1 MNTDEIISQACLF
14 ANQENYTKAYQI
26 ITSAMMQEYDDV
38 KNLTKLLEACG
49 QLSIKAGKFD
59 DAKEAYAL
67 ANRLNSNFKGNND
80 VDYLKQQNLVS
91 HTEIKKQRH
100 EKTNGIIERT
110 IHNLL
115 NNIQNFPYNKSS
127 VDFFIANIDKLE
139 KFYHLLKDDYSKKLL
154 IELLKIR
161 IIGEDHVKLPINQ
174 KEYWEKHRSTPDFI
188 VELCTRKTDRW
199 SLNHY
204 SIEGDNG
211 PIEFHSTSGGVLS
224 FFLLEQYAYKHGD
237 ERIQVQPNDVV
248 LEGGSCWG
256 DSALYFADK
265 VGRQGKV
272 YCFEFTSDNL
282 DILRQNINFNHKLKN
297 RIEIV
302 TKALWN
308 TSDKTLS
315 YSITGPSTSV
325 ARKSQGNT
333 REMEQVKTI
342 SIDDFFKQKK
352 IEKVD
357 FIKMDIEGS
366 ELRALYGSE
375 HTIIKHKPKLA
386 ISLYH
391 KPEDFITI
399 PFYLN
404 SLSLGYEFF
413 LDHFT
418 SIHWETVLFARTKIG

>member
-1 MNTDEIISQACLF
+1 M
-14 ANQENYTKAYQI
+14 K
-26 ITSAMMQEYDDV
+26 
-38 KNLTKLLEACG
+38 
-49 QLSIKAGKFD
+49 
-59 DAKEAYAL
+59 
-67 ANRLNSNFKGNND
+67 
-80 VDYLKQQNLVS
+80 
-91 HTEIKKQRH
+91 
-100 EKTNGIIERT
+100 RT
-110 IHNLL
+110 IHNRLY
-115 NNIQNFPYNKSS
+115 NIHNIPCNKSS
-127 VDFFIANIDKLE
+127 VDFFIANNDKLE
-139 KFYHLLKDDYSKKLL
+139 NFYHLLKDDYSKKLL

-161 IIGEDHVKLPINQ
+161 IIGEKHVKLPIKQ
-174 KEYWEKHRSTPDFI
+174 KAYWEKHRSTTDFI

-204 SIEGDNG
+204 SIQGENG

-237 ERIQVQPNDVV
+237 ETIQVQPNDIVI
-248 LEGGSCWG
+248 EGGSCWG

-282 DILRQNINFNHKLKN
+282 DILLQNINLNHKLKD

-302 TKALWN
+302 SKALWN

-315 YSITGPSTSV
+315 YSKTGPSTSV
-325 ARKSQGNT
+325 VRKNQSNT
-333 REMEQVKTI
+333 RQMEQVKTI
-342 SIDDFFKQKK
+342 SIDDFVKQKK
-352 IEKVD
+352 MEKVD

-366 ELRALYGSE
+366 ELKALYGAE
-375 HTIIKHKPKLA
+375 HTIKKHKPKLA

-399 PFYLN
+399 PVYLN
-404 SLSLGYEFF
+404 NLSLGYEFF

-418 SIHWETVLFARTKIG
+418 SIHWETVLFARTIIG